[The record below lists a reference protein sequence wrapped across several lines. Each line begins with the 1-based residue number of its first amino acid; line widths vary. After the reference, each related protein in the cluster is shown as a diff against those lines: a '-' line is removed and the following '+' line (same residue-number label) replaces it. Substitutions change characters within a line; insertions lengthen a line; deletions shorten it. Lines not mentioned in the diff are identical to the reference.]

1 MTSAS
6 SFLLD
11 KRLRAIERQL
21 GLEALHGAPQGPV
34 SKRREEDDDVATRLA
49 KFEAMWHEKV
59 ATTPRLHATHTDWI
73 ESLQKM
79 LELDPGSA
87 LTHQQQIAAPILYR
101 RQEVIACADSLSACL
116 ERLSTV
122 VSALLI
128 GQGGAAANKA
138 GSGKKDNISASHVM
152 NAPILVEPR
161 VSAEAMARLSS
172 LAESLQLLQERSD
185 KTTHSLDQILR
196 QYHVM
201 VTEIAEKTVI
211 IDAELARR
219 GA

>member
-1 MTSAS
+1 
-6 SFLLD
+6 
-11 KRLRAIERQL
+11 
-21 GLEALHGAPQGPV
+21 
-34 SKRREEDDDVATRLA
+34 
-49 KFEAMWHEKV
+49 
-59 ATTPRLHATHTDWI
+59 
-73 ESLQKM
+73 
-79 LELDPGSA
+79 
-87 LTHQQQIAAPILYR
+87 
-101 RQEVIACADSLSACL
+101 
-116 ERLSTV
+116 
-122 VSALLI
+122 
-128 GQGGAAANKA
+128 
-138 GSGKKDNISASHVM
+138 M

-219 GA
+219 GV